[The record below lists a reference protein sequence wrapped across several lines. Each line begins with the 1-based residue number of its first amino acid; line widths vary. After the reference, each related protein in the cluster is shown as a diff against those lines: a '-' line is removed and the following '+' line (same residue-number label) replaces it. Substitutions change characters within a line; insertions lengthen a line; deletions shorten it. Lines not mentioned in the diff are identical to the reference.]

1 MRQQISRA
9 VRIMQFIHARGWASP
24 KRHFAEAGGIHHTYV
39 GLLERGERNPR
50 AVCLRKTP
58 FRVRFMDCGEYA
70 V

>member
-1 MRQQISRA
+1 
-9 VRIMQFIHARGWASP
+9 MQFIHARGWASP

-58 FRVRFMDCGEYA
+58 FRVRFHGLRRVCC
-70 V
+70 VKCTC